1 MGTAMETDALF
12 QNRKLN
18 VQRLAAYGFAPQ
30 HNGYVYSASLMNGQ
44 FVIMVTVSPDG
55 SVCDKVTDSSSGEE
69 YVLHRLAGS
78 AGAFVGSVR
87 EAREAIL
94 REIAEKCFER
104 DPFRCEYTKTVVRY
118 VREKYAAEPEYL
130 WEKFP
135 TSAVWRRA
143 DNRKWF
149 GVLLTVPRKK
159 LGTGGEESVEIVD
172 LRTHPEEL
180 LALVDGKR
188 YFSGYHMNKKHWLTV
203 CFDGSVPIE
212 EICKRID
219 VSYEIAAKK

>member
-1 MGTAMETDALF
+1 
-12 QNRKLN
+12 
-18 VQRLAAYGFAPQ
+18 
-30 HNGYVYSASLMNGQ
+30 MNGQ

-94 REIAEKCFER
+94 QEIAEKCFDR
-104 DPFRCEYTKTVVRY
+104 DSFKGEYVKEVIRY
-118 VREKYAAEPEYL
+118 VREKHRAEPEYL

-135 TSAVWRRA
+135 TSAIWRRS

-159 LGTGGEESVEIVD
+159 LGIGDEELVEIVD
-172 LRTHPEEL
+172 LRTPPEEL
-180 LALVDGKR
+180 AALVDGKR
-188 YFSGYHMNKKHWLTV
+188 YFPGYHMNKKHWLTV
-203 CFDGSVPIE
+203 CLDGSVPIE
-212 EICKRID
+212 EICGRID
-219 VSYEIAAKK
+219 VSCEIAAKK